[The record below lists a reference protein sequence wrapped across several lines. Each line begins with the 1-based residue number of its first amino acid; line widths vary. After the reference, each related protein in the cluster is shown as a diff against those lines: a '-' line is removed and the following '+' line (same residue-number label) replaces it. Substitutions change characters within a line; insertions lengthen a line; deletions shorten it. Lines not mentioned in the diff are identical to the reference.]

1 MDSTQFAI
9 QAVRH
14 DERQKV
20 AEKLLTI
27 AHRRSPNA
35 PELRAFI
42 ERHMLTSTS
51 GIADVIQAVAA
62 EVASWPIPDSTS
74 EED

>member
-1 MDSTQFAI
+1 MDPTRFAI

-20 AEKLLTI
+20 AERLLAI
-27 AHRRSPNA
+27 VHQCSPNSSD
-35 PELRAFI
+35 LRDFI
-42 ERHMLTSTS
+42 ERHGLDSTS

-62 EVASWPIPDSTS
+62 EVASWPISEKEDSS
-74 EED
+74 